1 MTTQTQKLRLEF
13 SHQGTVA
20 RLILSAPK
28 ANVIDVEMLDEL
40 NRSMDVIEERTGLKA
55 IVLTAEGP
63 HFSFGASIE
72 EHLPDAIE
80 STLQHLHTT
89 IRHLNALPAP
99 TIAAVH
105 GQCLGGGLELALA
118 CDLILAET
126 NAHLSCPEITLGV
139 IAPAASVLLPLRIR
153 GGDAVHFLLTGA
165 SWSAEEAL
173 DKGLVDR
180 IAPEGQLAATLDDW
194 LEKDF
199 VSRSSVGLHYAS
211 HAVRSPRTRVLEN
224 DLPHLERLYLEG
236 LMSSPDGSEGIRAFL
251 EKRTPA
257 WREGV
262 ADEF

>member
-1 MTTQTQKLRLEF
+1 MTTETQKLRLEF
-13 SHQGTVA
+13 SHQGAVA
-20 RLILSAPK
+20 RLVLSAPK
-28 ANVIDVEMLDEL
+28 ANVIDVEMLEEL
-40 NRSMDVIEERTGLKA
+40 DRCMDAIEERSGLKA
-55 IVLTAEGP
+55 IVLSAEGP

-80 STLQHLHTT
+80 STLRKLHAT

-105 GQCLGGGLELALA
+105 GQCLGGGLELVLA
-118 CDLILAET
+118 CDLVLAEEDS
-126 NAHLSCPEITLGV
+126 HLSCPEITLGV

-153 GGDAVHFLLTGA
+153 GGDAMHFLLTGA
-165 SWSAEEAL
+165 SWSAAEAL
-173 DKGLVDR
+173 EKGLVDR
-180 IAPEGQLAATLDDW
+180 LAPEGELAVKLDEW
-194 LEKDF
+194 LDRDF

-211 HAVRSPRTRVLEN
+211 HAVRRPRTRVLEN

-262 ADEF
+262 MDES